1 MDSLWFS
8 KKKTFPRLLKKN
20 HRNEPGSN
28 PPACWRSRR
37 TWSWTIHWSKWT
49 STTSFE
55 GRELGTSWRGK
66 GRSTRGTPW
75 KRKHQGVGITENKCH
90 TLPCKN
96 HLGVTFCGF
105 VPLVKNRSNVW
116 KSRKME
122 EVVLLKGKQK
132 HIAPQAAY
140 RTLENCRF
148 TTIVLPKLD
157 GLRDWYLVYPYLK
170 LRKNTLTHASP
181 LNWSHDVYSPGKS
194 WFIHTKPL
202 LFFDLKKFSTQ
213 FLPDLSTKFIKIQL
227 MEEKYTFVLSK
238 QNSKFKVQCLKESL
252 TKPR

>member
-1 MDSLWFS
+1 M
-8 KKKTFPRLLKKN
+8 
-20 HRNEPGSN
+20 
-28 PPACWRSRR
+28 
-37 TWSWTIHWSKWT
+37 
-49 STTSFE
+49 E
-55 GRELGTSWRGK
+55 G
-66 GRSTRGTPW
+66 
-75 KRKHQGVGITENKCH
+75 
-90 TLPCKN
+90 
-96 HLGVTFCGF
+96 
-105 VPLVKNRSNVW
+105 
-116 KSRKME
+116 
-122 EVVLLKGKQK
+122 VVLLKGNKKK

-194 WFIHTKPL
+194 WFIHTKPP

-227 MEEKYTFVLSK
+227 MEEKYIVFLVLSK

-252 TKPR
+252 TKPKIRCWCFRKAANQPGLYKTQWWYKPQGFLNHQQ